1 MNKTAIFLKG
11 IIKENPVLVLV
22 LGACPTLA
30 VTTNVLAALYMGI
43 AVLAV
48 LVCSNLCISA
58 LKNLIGDNLKFVAN
72 ILIITGFVSL
82 VQMLMGAFLPK
93 ASDMLGIYFTLIAV
107 NGVLLCEAGDFARN
121 NKVVDSVL
129 SALGTGIG
137 FTCALF
143 VIALVREI
151 FGNGTFAGIEIPFLA
166 DYKISLL
173 NATPGGFLVLG
184 LVMALLSAINKK
196 PVEEICFE
204 NQKEGEV
211 NA

>member
-1 MNKTAIFLKG
+1 MKKTAIFLKG

-30 VTTNVLAALYMGI
+30 VTTNVLAALYMG
-43 AVLAV
+43 LAALVV

-58 LKNLIGDNLKFVAN
+58 LKNLIGDNFKMAAN

-93 ASDMLGIYFTLIAV
+93 ASDMLGIYLTLIAV
-107 NGVLLCEAGDFARN
+107 NGVLIGNANDIARK
-121 NKVVDSVL
+121 NKVWDSVL

-137 FTCALF
+137 FTCGLF
-143 VIALVREI
+143 AVALVREI
-151 FGNGTFAGIEIPFLA
+151 LGNGTFAGIEIPFLA

-173 NATPGGFLVLG
+173 NAAPGGFLVLG
-184 LVMALLSAINKK
+184 LVMALIAAINKK
-196 PVEEICFE
+196 PVDEIGMSDR
-204 NQKEGEV
+204 KEGEA